1 MRSASNSG
9 ADIARALSQGP
20 NNLYCVLEATGGIAP
35 AQRSRSA
42 RVLSFG
48 GAGEEI
54 SRGMAAGDTFRAI
67 ARTLRHADP
76 ARPPRLR
83 GCANGFC
90 DRRLQRVHE
99 GVVPVCCLWHD
110 GRAQHDARGE
120 F

>member
-48 GAGEEI
+48 EREEI

-76 ARPPRLR
+76 ARPSRLR

-99 GVVPVCCLWHD
+99 GVVLVCCLAP
-110 GRAQHDARGE
+110 RAGAT
-120 F
+120 